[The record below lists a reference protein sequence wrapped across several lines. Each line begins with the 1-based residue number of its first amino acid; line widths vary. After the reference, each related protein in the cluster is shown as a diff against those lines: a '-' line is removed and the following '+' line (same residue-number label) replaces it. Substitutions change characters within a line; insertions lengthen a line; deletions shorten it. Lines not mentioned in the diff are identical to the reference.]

1 MADWNYEIFWKE
13 TMNQIQSELSE
24 QELAMWFNLE
34 YLGAAEESI
43 TIAVPSAF
51 YRDQIKQRYQN
62 YIETKLKDLTG
73 KKISLFFEVKKAAKP
88 VETETPKVAPK
99 TAAPVIRE
107 KRSRHPQLREDY
119 TFDKY
124 IIGDNNAFAVN
135 AAQAVAKNPGTA
147 YNPFLVFGGVGL
159 GKTHLMQAIGNFIHE
174 NSSIKIIYI
183 SAENF
188 TNEFI
193 QSLQEKSL
201 SAFKNKYRHTDVLL
215 VDDIHFLESKSG
227 MQEELFF
234 TYEALY
240 NAKKQLVFAVDR
252 PISELKNLTD
262 RLRSRFERGLKADLK
277 PPDYETRCAILKKK
291 IEELEITI
299 PNEVVSLISKNVS
312 SNVRDLES
320 ALTTLTAYVELM
332 GKPITLEIAQNRLKD
347 IIFAPSRQTNI
358 PIDLIQRTIAEE
370 YNLYSNDLK
379 GKKRTATIVFPRQLA
394 MYIIR
399 EITEFS
405 TTEIGQAFGGRD
417 HTTVMHACQKIEER
431 IRSDS
436 ALSTRIE
443 SLKRKIVE
451 SNIKS

>member
-1 MADWNYEIFWKE
+1 MADWDYGIFWKE
-13 TMNQIQSELSE
+13 TVKQIKSELPE
-24 QELAMWFNLE
+24 QEFAMWFNLE

-51 YRDQIKQRYQN
+51 YRDQMKQRYQN

-73 KKISLFFEVKKAAKP
+73 KKISILFEVKTAASPGKAEVSRAI
-88 VETETPKVAPK
+88 PK
-99 TAAPVIRE
+99 TTVPAIRE
-107 KRSRHPQLREDY
+107 KKSRHSQLREDY

-124 IIGDNNAFAVN
+124 IVGDNNNFAVN
-135 AAQAVAKNPGTA
+135 AALAVAKNPGTT
-147 YNPFLVFGGVGL
+147 YNPFLIYGGVGL

-174 NSSIKIIYI
+174 NSSSKIIYI

-188 TNEFI
+188 TSEFI
-193 QSLQEKSL
+193 QSINEKSQA
-201 SAFKNKYRHTDVLL
+201 AFKNKYRHVDILL
-215 VDDIHFLESKSG
+215 IDDIHFLENKSG
-227 MQEELFF
+227 TQEELFF

-240 NAKKQLVFAVDR
+240 NAKKQIVFACDR
-252 PISELKNLTD
+252 PVSELKNLTE
-262 RLRSRFERGLKADLK
+262 RLRSRFERGLMADLK
-277 PPDYETRCAILKKK
+277 PPDYETRYAILKKK
-291 IEELEITI
+291 IEELKVTI
-299 PNEVVSLISKNVS
+299 PDEVISLVGKNVS

-332 GKPITLEIAQNRLKD
+332 GKPITLEIAQKRLKD
-347 IIFAPSRQTNI
+347 IFAPSKQTNI
-358 PIDLIQRTIAEE
+358 PIDIIQRVVAEE

-379 GKKRTATIVFPRQLA
+379 GKKRTTTIVFPRQLA

-431 IRSDS
+431 IRSDP
-436 ALSTRIE
+436 ALDTRIE
-443 SLKRKIVE
+443 NLKRKIVE
-451 SNIKS
+451 SNIKP

>member
-1 MADWNYEIFWKE
+1 MAEWNYEIFWKE
-13 TMNQIQSELSE
+13 TVSQIKSELPE
-24 QELAMWFNLE
+24 QEFAMWFNLE
-34 YLGAAEESI
+34 YFSAAEESI
-43 TIAVPSAF
+43 TLAVPSVF

-62 YIETKLKDLTG
+62 YIETKLKDITG
-73 KKISLFFEVKKAAKP
+73 KKISIFFEVKKTAKTS
-88 VETETPKVAPK
+88 ETGAPRVTK
-99 TAAPVIRE
+99 TAAPVVRE
-107 KRSRHPQLREDY
+107 KKTRHPQLREDY

-135 AAQAVAKNPGTA
+135 AAQAVAKNPGAA
-147 YNPFLVFGGVGL
+147 YNPFLIFGGVGL
-159 GKTHLMQAIGNFIHE
+159 GKTHLMQAIGNFIYE
-174 NSSIKIIYI
+174 NSSSKIIYM

-188 TNEFI
+188 TSEFI
-193 QSLQEKSL
+193 QSVKEGSQA
-201 SAFKNKYRHTDVLL
+201 AFKNKYRHVDILL
-215 VDDIHFLESKSG
+215 IDDIHFLENKSG
-227 MQEELFF
+227 TQEELFF

-240 NAKKQLVFAVDR
+240 NAKKQIVFAVDR

-291 IEELEITI
+291 IEELRVTI
-299 PNEVVSLISKNVS
+299 PDEVVSLISKNVS

-332 GKPITLEIAQNRLKD
+332 GKPITLEIAQKRLKD
-347 IIFAPSRQTNI
+347 IFAPSKQANI
-358 PIDLIQRTIAEE
+358 SIDIIQRVVAEE

-431 IRSDS
+431 IRSDP
-436 ALSTRIE
+436 ALNTRIE
-443 SLKRKIVE
+443 SLKRKIIE
-451 SNIKS
+451 SNIKP

>member
-13 TMNQIQSELSE
+13 TVNQIKSELPE
-24 QELAMWFNLE
+24 QEFAMWFNLE
-34 YLGAAEESI
+34 YLSAAEESI
-43 TIAVPSAF
+43 TIAVPSIF
-51 YRDQIKQRYQN
+51 YRNQIKQRYQH

-73 KKISLFFEVKKAAKP
+73 KKISVFFEVKKAAKLFGA
-88 VETETPKVAPK
+88 ETPKPTPK
-99 TAAPVIRE
+99 ATVPVIQE
-107 KRSRHPQLREDY
+107 KKTRHPQLREDY

-135 AAQAVAKNPGTA
+135 AAQAVAKNPGAA
-147 YNPFLVFGGVGL
+147 YNPFLIFGGVGL
-159 GKTHLMQAIGNFIHE
+159 GKTHLMQAIGNFIYE
-174 NSSIKIIYI
+174 NSSNKIIYI

-188 TNEFI
+188 TSEFI
-193 QSLQEKSL
+193 QSVKEGSQP
-201 SAFKNKYRHTDVLL
+201 AFKNKYRHVDVLL
-215 VDDIHFLESKSG
+215 IDDIHFLENKLG
-227 MQEELFF
+227 TQEELFF

-240 NAKKQLVFAVDR
+240 NAKKQIIFAVDR
-252 PISELKNLTD
+252 PVSELKNLTD
-262 RLRSRFERGLKADLK
+262 RLRNRFERGLKADLK

-291 IEELEITI
+291 IEELKVTI
-299 PNEVVSLISKNVS
+299 PDEVVSLIGKNVS

-332 GKPITLEIAQNRLKD
+332 GKPITLEIAQKRLKD
-347 IIFAPSRQTNI
+347 IFAPSKQTNI
-358 PIDLIQRTIAEE
+358 SIDIIQRVVAED

-405 TTEIGQAFGGRD
+405 TTEIGQTFGGRD

-431 IRSDS
+431 IRSDP
-436 ALSTRIE
+436 ALNTKVE
-443 SLKRKIVE
+443 SLKRKIIE
-451 SNIKS
+451 SNIKP

>member
-1 MADWNYEIFWKE
+1 MAEWNYEIFWKE
-13 TMNQIQSELSE
+13 TVNQIKSELPE
-24 QELAMWFNLE
+24 QEFAMWFNLE
-34 YLGAAEESI
+34 YISAAEKSI
-43 TIAVPSAF
+43 TLAVPSVF

-62 YIETKLKDLTG
+62 YIQTKLKDITG
-73 KKISLFFEVKKAAKP
+73 KEISLLFDVKKIAKISEIEVP
-88 VETETPKVAPK
+88 RVTK
-99 TAAPVIRE
+99 TAVPAIRE
-107 KRSRHPQLREDY
+107 KKTRHPQLREDY

-135 AAQAVAKNPGTA
+135 AAQAVAKNPGAA
-147 YNPFLVFGGVGL
+147 YNPFLIFGGVGL
-159 GKTHLMQAIGNFIHE
+159 GKTHLMQAIGNFVYE
-174 NSSIKIIYI
+174 NSSNKIIYI

-188 TNEFI
+188 TSEFI
-193 QSLQEKSL
+193 QSVKEGSQ
-201 SAFKNKYRHTDVLL
+201 SAFKNKYRHVDILL
-215 VDDIHFLESKSG
+215 IDDIHFLENKSG
-227 MQEELFF
+227 TQEELFF

-240 NAKKQLVFAVDR
+240 NAKKQIVFAVDR

-262 RLRSRFERGLKADLK
+262 RLRNRFERGLKADLK

-291 IEELEITI
+291 IEELKVTI
-299 PNEVVSLISKNVS
+299 PDEVISLIGKNVS
-312 SNVRDLES
+312 SNVRDLEA

-347 IIFAPSRQTNI
+347 IFAPSKQTNI
-358 PIDLIQRTIAEE
+358 PIDIIQRVVAEE

-431 IRSDS
+431 IRSDPG
-436 ALSTRIE
+436 LNTRIE
-443 SLKRKIVE
+443 SLKRKIIE
-451 SNIKS
+451 SNIKP